1 MPDENQMTREGRRNA
16 YLEAAAALEM
26 SPSTIRLHA
35 GEMPAQEMRTIRAVL
50 RWKAAEFREI
60 ADGR

>member
-1 MPDENQMTREGRRNA
+1 MICEARRKA